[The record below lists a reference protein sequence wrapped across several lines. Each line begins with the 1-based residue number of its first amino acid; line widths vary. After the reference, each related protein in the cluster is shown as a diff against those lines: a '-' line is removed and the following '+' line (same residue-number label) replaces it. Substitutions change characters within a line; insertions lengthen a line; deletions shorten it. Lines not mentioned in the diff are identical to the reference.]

1 MELGEL
7 LPKLPGPAG
16 YPSSP
21 PCPSSQDLPVPAALP
36 SLKYLPAPE
45 ELPPAA
51 PDLPARTPDVEEAI
65 PCTSPLLLPEHSP
78 SARSPLQSG
87 PYSCQDVYYR
97 VDRCESLLETSSC
110 RPTVARARR
119 DAIKT
124 VYSLLKEPELRKKC
138 KEVGL
143 GHKGDKHAL
152 VKRLNKLKLLY
163 NLKGEGRGRGPT
175 WCW

>member
-1 MELGEL
+1 MFTTVYREEAEYLELGEL

-65 PCTSPLLLPEHSP
+65 PCTSPLMLPEHSP

-87 PYSCQDVYYR
+87 PYSCQDLYYR
-97 VDRCESLLETSSC
+97 VDRYSCHPLISLCVRIEKNNRVLSWPPSEMI
-110 RPTVARARR
+110 RV
-119 DAIKT
+119 
-124 VYSLLKEPELRKKC
+124 
-138 KEVGL
+138 
-143 GHKGDKHAL
+143 
-152 VKRLNKLKLLY
+152 
-163 NLKGEGRGRGPT
+163 
-175 WCW
+175 